1 MDSPSNYRSW
11 ISDCKWNFS
20 VHSTKKN
27 VVCIWSCY
35 THISSCIASFG
46 LLISFFWIKDP
57 IKNQA
62 NFRHFLPLE
71 CVRQQ
76 GNEEIETEDSRQG
89 QPKSNQDF
97 SHDRI
102 YFQHVLWEKNSN
114 HQIKNN
120 VVQPLICVSFP
131 HYSFLFSFS
140 HSLFLSHFFFLT
152 LILLK
157 IRMNLINL
165 TSKS

>member
-11 ISDCKWNFS
+11 ISDCKSNFS
-20 VHSTKKN
+20 VHSTQKKN

-35 THISSCIASFG
+35 THISSCITSFG
-46 LLISFFWIKDP
+46 LLISFFWTKDL
-57 IKNQA
+57 IINQA

-120 VVQPLICVSFP
+120 VVQPLICVSFH
-131 HYSFLFSFS
+131 HYSFLFLSPILYFSLIFSF
-140 HSLFLSHFFFLT
+140 
-152 LILLK
+152 
-157 IRMNLINL
+157 
-165 TSKS
+165 